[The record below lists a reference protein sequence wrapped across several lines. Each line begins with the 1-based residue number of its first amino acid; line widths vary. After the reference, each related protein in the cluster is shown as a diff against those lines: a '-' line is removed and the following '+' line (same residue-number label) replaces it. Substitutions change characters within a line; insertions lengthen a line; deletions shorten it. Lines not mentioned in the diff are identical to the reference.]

1 MNESVIVSYI
11 FNKGLIW
18 ESYQLVKLLNIL
30 QSMLNSMGII
40 WTGII
45 LLERQPSFLLQE
57 WKQNEFNNVQDIDSA
72 VNSKSECE
80 LKHMA
85 PQAMM
90 PDVDNVLSANTL

>member
-11 FNKGLIW
+11 FNKGLVW
-18 ESYQLVKLLNIL
+18 ESYQLDIL

-40 WTGII
+40 STGII
-45 LLERQPSFLLQE
+45 LLEQQPAFLLQE
-57 WKQNEFNNVQDIDSA
+57 CKQNEFNNVQDIDSA

-90 PDVDNVLSANTL
+90 PDVDNVLLANTL